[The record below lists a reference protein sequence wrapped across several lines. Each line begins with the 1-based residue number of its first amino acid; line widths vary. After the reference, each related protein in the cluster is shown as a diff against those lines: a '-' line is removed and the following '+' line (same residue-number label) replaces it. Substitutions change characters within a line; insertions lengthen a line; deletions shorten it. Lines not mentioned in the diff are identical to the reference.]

1 MVGVS
6 SLSLKYAIKNGKLK
20 FSPDLERLKEKG
32 PSAVDESLFAVEFS
46 NFLSGDAPDVYT
58 DPRKFFRATY
68 FTQELKDIIKFAVSR
83 VSGLE
88 GSPAILALD
97 TTFGGGKTHTLIA
110 LYHLFNERN
119 VAIAAPEIRE
129 LLQEVGISE
138 IPTTKIIPIDGHSID
153 PSKDLWEILGEA
165 LESEELKEGPKDV
178 PTIKEVIRSVG
189 QPVLF
194 LLDELVVYFE
204 KIGASSERAD
214 RNKAFLH
221 SLMVAV
227 AGLKTPLVVIT
238 IPQSQA
244 YKRASELLSSLVQIL
259 ERSAKS
265 LSPVSK
271 GDIIKILKKRL
282 VEHVDR
288 NFANR
293 VAKEVAVLYGSY
305 SDTTKIDKLAE
316 SYPFNPELVEE
327 VFFGRAALFENFQKT
342 RAIMR
347 IMAKTIVNILAHLDE
362 LPDTSLMISAGEID
376 LSEAAIRD
384 ELTRPFGNNFK
395 EIVEVDI
402 ANDKGDAHAQEE
414 DRKKEGRTRF
424 GTHTRIA
431 TAVYLYSLY
440 PEVQKAG
447 GTPKDIVRV
456 LADASLKPGTVEEYL
471 TKLYNEILVHLW
483 RHSGTGKY
491 YFKPEVNPR
500 ALVRRHAKDIKDT
513 EVRKSLLKTI
523 PEVFKSTNYLKIH
536 VFEDKVEN
544 VEPRSLHLFLA
555 DYEKVLE
562 GYKRVSQEEEFAGKE
577 KSIIVL
583 ETFNR
588 ITSRMMGITTPNRNA
603 VVIVLPD
610 PEMVSKLIE
619 TVKERIAAEN
629 LKKERKDIKEELSE
643 IAKEYEAKTLQML
656 VATYTYASYYK
667 GNEIVVTP
675 ISSIVP
681 EEAEKKPY
689 SERIFEALASK
700 GIKKGKV
707 LKSAGLHYVEEL
719 MGNKVYIKVKEL
731 LDKPARIPKLPY
743 VPATFLKEGIKNL
756 VKEGELAY
764 LKWSDGIPLEVGEI
778 SAANAAK
785 LLENLK
791 LGTELSEVREGD
803 FILKREYA
811 EELIEKAKQKKADVI
826 AEEIMKHLSDG
837 YLKFQDLSR
846 SLPNYGEEDLK
857 EAIRTSP
864 KLGVWNGE
872 EELFIRA
879 VNGEELEESERR
891 VLLNGFGGP
900 IEDLTIILT
909 SELARDIKMRYIID
923 MGPVGPIGPTG
934 PRGPKGPKKIIVEWP
949 EKGDLWEELN
959 IAGKG
964 ELTDDMG
971 NVLGILALLNVDA
984 RVSLMARGE
993 RVDLRVRD
1001 VKTDDA
1007 QKLEDAARAVSE
1019 IEENIDYTIIL
1030 EFSEGIK
1037 VDDEVL
1043 DYIEPL
1049 KDTKSK
1055 KEFTVEREA

>member
-119 VAIAAPEIRE
+119 VAVAVPEIRE

-138 IPTTKIIPIDGHSID
+138 IPTTKIIPVDGHSID

-165 LESEELKEGPKDV
+165 LGSEELKEGPKDV
-178 PTIKEVIRSVG
+178 PTIKEVIKSVG

-414 DRKKEGRTRF
+414 DRKKESRTRF

-471 TKLYNEILVHLW
+471 TKLYNEVLVHLW

-523 PEVFKSTNYLKIH
+523 PKVFKSTNYLKIH
-536 VFEDKVEN
+536 IFEDKVEN

-562 GYKRVSQEEEFAGKE
+562 EYKRVSQEEEFAGKE
-577 KSIIVL
+577 KSIIVQ

-588 ITSRMMGITTPNRNA
+588 IISRMMEITTPNRNA

-610 PEMVSKLIE
+610 PEMVPKLTE

-629 LKKERKDIKEELSE
+629 LKKERKDIKDELSE

-656 VATYTYASYYK
+656 VATYTSAAYYK
-667 GNEIVVTP
+667 GNEIVIIP
-675 ISSIVP
+675 ISSIVS

-689 SERIFEALASK
+689 SERIVEVLVS
-700 GIKKGKV
+700 KGKV
-707 LKSAGLHYVEEL
+707 LKTVGADYLNIEDL
-719 MGNKVYIKVKEL
+719 MGSNVYIKVKEL
-731 LDKPARIPKLPY
+731 LERPARLPKFPY

-791 LGTELSEVREGD
+791 LGTEISEVREGD
-803 FILKREYA
+803 FVLKKEYA

-826 AEEIMKHLSDG
+826 AEEILKHLVDG
-837 YLKFQDLSR
+837 YRKFQDLAR
-846 SLPNYGEEDLK
+846 SLPNYGDEDLK

-864 KLGVWNGE
+864 KLEVWNGE
-872 EELFIRA
+872 EGLFIRA
-879 VNGEELEESERR
+879 VNGEELEEPERR

-900 IEDLTIILT
+900 IEDSTIILT
-909 SELARDIKMRYIID
+909 SELAEDIRKRYGKID
-923 MGPVGPIGPTG
+923 RGPVEPPE
-934 PRGPKGPKKIIVEWP
+934 PPGPKELTVEWP
-949 EKGDLWEELN
+949 EKGDLWKGLK

-984 RVSLMARGE
+984 KVSLTAKGE
-993 RVDLRVRD
+993 RVDLRVREVEAD
-1001 VKTDDA
+1001 NA
-1007 QKLEDAARAVSE
+1007 QRLEEAARAVSE
-1019 IEENIDYTIIL
+1019 IEEDIDYTIIL
-1030 EFSEGIK
+1030 EFSEGIQI
-1037 VDDEVL
+1037 DDEVL

>member
-68 FTQELKDIIKFAVSR
+68 FTQELKNIIKFAVSR

-88 GSPAILALD
+88 GAPAILALD

-119 VAIAAPEIRE
+119 VAIAVPEIRE

-138 IPTTKIIPIDGHSID
+138 IPTTKIISIDGHSID

-165 LESEELKEGPKDV
+165 LDSEELKEGPKDV

-456 LADASLKPGTVEEYL
+456 LADTSLKPGTVEEYL
-471 TKLYNEILVHLW
+471 IKLYNEVLVHLW

-523 PEVFKSTNYLKIH
+523 PKVFKSTNYLKIH
-536 VFEDKVEN
+536 IFEDKVEN
-544 VEPRSLHLFLA
+544 VEPRSLHLFLT
-555 DYEKVLE
+555 DYEEVLE
-562 GYKRVSQEEEFAGKE
+562 EYKRVSQEEEFAGKE
-577 KSIIVL
+577 KSIIVQ

-588 ITSRMMGITTPNRNA
+588 IISRMIEITTPNRNA

-610 PEMVSKLIE
+610 PEMVPKLTE
-619 TVKERIAAEN
+619 TVKQRIAAEN
-629 LKKERKDIKEELSE
+629 LKKERKDIKDELSE

-656 VATYTYASYYK
+656 VATYTSAAYYK
-667 GNEIVVTP
+667 GNEIVIIP
-675 ISSIVP
+675 ISSIVS

-689 SERIFEALASK
+689 SERIFEVLVS
-700 GIKKGKV
+700 KGKV
-707 LKSAGLHYVEEL
+707 LKSVGLAYVEEL

-731 LDKPARIPKLPY
+731 LDKPAKIPKLPY

-756 VKEGELAY
+756 VKEGKLAY

-778 SAANAAK
+778 STANAAK

-803 FILKREYA
+803 FVLKREYA

-826 AEEIMKHLSDG
+826 AEKIMKHLSDG
-837 YLKFQDLSR
+837 YRKFRDLAR
-846 SLPNYGEEDLK
+846 SLPNYGDEDLK

-864 KLGVWNGE
+864 KLEVWNGE
-872 EELFIRA
+872 EGLFIRA

-900 IEDLTIILT
+900 IEDSTIILT
-909 SELARDIKMRYIID
+909 SELAEDIKRRYIID
-923 MGPVGPIGPTG
+923 MGPVGPIGPTK
-934 PRGPKGPKKIIVEWP
+934 PRGSKGPKKIIVEWP
-949 EKGDLWEELN
+949 EKGDLWKGLE

-984 RVSLMARGE
+984 KVSLVAKGE
-993 RVDLRVRD
+993 RVDLKIREVEAN
-1001 VKTDDA
+1001 DA

-1019 IEENIDYTIIL
+1019 IEEDIDYTIIL
-1030 EFSEGIK
+1030 EFSEGIE

>member
-1 MVGVS
+1 MVGAN

-20 FSPDLERLKEKG
+20 FSPDLERLREKG

-88 GSPAILALD
+88 GAPAILALD

-119 VAIAAPEIRE
+119 VAIAVPEIRE

-138 IPTTKIIPIDGHSID
+138 IPTTKIISIDGHSID

-165 LESEELKEGPKDV
+165 LDSEELKEGPKDV

-347 IMAKTIVNILAHLDE
+347 IMAKTIVNILAYLDE

-471 TKLYNEILVHLW
+471 TKLYNEVLVHLW

-523 PEVFKSTNYLKIH
+523 PKVFKSTNYLKIH

-562 GYKRVSQEEEFAGKE
+562 EYKRVSQREEFAGKE
-577 KSIIVL
+577 KSTIVQ

-588 ITSRMMGITTPNRNA
+588 IISRMMEITTPNRNA

-610 PEMVSKLIE
+610 PEMVPKLTE

-643 IAKEYEAKTLQML
+643 IAKEYEAKILQML
-656 VATYTYASYYK
+656 VATYTFAAYYK
-667 GNEIVVTP
+667 GNKIVIIP

-689 SERIFEALASK
+689 SERIFEVLVS
-700 GIKKGKV
+700 KGKV
-707 LKSAGLHYVEEL
+707 LKTVGADYLNIEDL
-719 MGNKVYIKVKEL
+719 MGSNVHIKVKEL
-731 LDKPARIPKLPY
+731 LDRPARLPKFPY

-803 FILKREYA
+803 FILKKEYA

-837 YLKFQDLSR
+837 YRKFQDLSR
-846 SLPNYGEEDLK
+846 SLPNYGDEDLK

-864 KLGVWNGE
+864 KLEVWNGE

-879 VNGEELEESERR
+879 VNGEELEEPERR

-900 IEDLTIILT
+900 IEDSTIVLT
-909 SELARDIKMRYIID
+909 SELAENIRRRYRIIEV
-923 MGPVGPIGPTG
+923 GPRGPIGPGG
-934 PRGPKGPKKIIVEWP
+934 PGGPKGPKKLTVEWP
-949 EKGDLWEELN
+949 EKGDLWKGLE

-984 RVSLMARGE
+984 KVSLMAKGE

-1019 IEENIDYTIIL
+1019 IEEDIEYTIIL
-1030 EFSEGIK
+1030 EFSDGIEIN
-1037 VDDEVL
+1037 DEVL

-1055 KEFTVEREA
+1055 KEFTIEREA